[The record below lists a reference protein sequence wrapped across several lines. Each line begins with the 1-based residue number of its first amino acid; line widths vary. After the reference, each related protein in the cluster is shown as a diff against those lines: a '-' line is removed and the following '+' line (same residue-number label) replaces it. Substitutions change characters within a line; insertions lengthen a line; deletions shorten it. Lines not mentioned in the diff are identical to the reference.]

1 MSGTTSLLLID
12 EQAQFDEL
20 CEHIRA
26 AGIVAYDTEFVS
38 EHTYLP
44 ELCLLQLATPER
56 SVAVDPLRVHDLSAW
71 WQIMA
76 DDKTT
81 VIVHAGREEIRFC
94 LHHGRC
100 KPQRIFDTQLAEGLR
115 STTYPVSY
123 ESIVSRTL
131 GEKLGH
137 HQTRTDWRRRPLTPE
152 QLEYAVDDVRYLIDV
167 WKKQQA
173 SLKRLKRLDWA
184 ETEFARLIDEL
195 EHEHNEDS
203 WRKLGGLQKMKPR
216 QLAVARELFQ
226 WRERIATE
234 RNQPLRRILRDD
246 LIVDLALRQPKTAN
260 AVLATRD
267 MNRPGYKKH
276 AAELAACIA
285 RGIAL
290 PEAQCPKSIPLPES
304 NSEDHILSKL
314 LQIVL
319 ANRCAEMKVALSLV
333 GTTADLKNLVRWH
346 TKKNSKQPPPRL
358 AQGWRAEV
366 CGDLLAEVLDGKV
379 RFRVGDSDSEHP
391 LVFESVT
398 ESKGCNQPS
407 SLNLVRLR

>member
-1 MSGTTSLLLID
+1 MSGTTQNLLID

-20 CEHIRA
+20 CEHIRTI
-26 AGIVAYDTEFVS
+26 GIVAYDTEFVS

-56 SVAVDPLRVHDLSAW
+56 AVAVDPFRVQDLSAW

-76 DDKTT
+76 DDSTT

-94 LHHGRC
+94 LHHGQL
-100 KPQRIFDTQLAEGLR
+100 KPQRIFDTQIAEGLR
-115 STTYPVSY
+115 STTYPVGY
-123 ESIVSRTL
+123 ESLVSRIL
-131 GEKLGH
+131 GEKPGH
-137 HQTRTDWRRRPLTPE
+137 HQTRTDWRRRPLTTE
-152 QLEYAVDDVRYLIDV
+152 QLDYAVDDVRYLIDV

-184 ETEFARLIDEL
+184 ESEFVRLIDDL
-195 EHEHNEDS
+195 EHERNDDS

-216 QLAVARELFQ
+216 HLVVARELFQ
-226 WRERIATE
+226 WREKIATE
-234 RNQPLRRILRDD
+234 RNQPLRRLLRDD
-246 LIVDLALRQPKTAN
+246 LIVDLAMRQPKTAE

-276 AAELAACIA
+276 AAELAECINRA
-285 RGIAL
+285 VAL
-290 PEAQCPKSIPLPES
+290 PESQWPKALPMSDS
-304 NSEDHILSKL
+304 NSEDHILSKI

-346 TKKNSKQPPPRL
+346 SKKNSKQPPPRL

-366 CGDLLAEVLDGKV
+366 CGDLLADVLDGKV
-379 RFRVGDSDSEHP
+379 SFRVGDRDSEHP
-391 LVFESVT
+391 LVFEPIA
-398 ESKGCNQPS
+398 ESASPAE
-407 SLNLVRLR
+407 

>member
-1 MSGTTSLLLID
+1 MSGTTQNLLID

-20 CEHIRA
+20 CEHIRTI
-26 AGIVAYDTEFVS
+26 GIVAYDTEFVS

-56 SVAVDPLRVHDLSAW
+56 AVAVDPFRVQDLSAW

-76 DDKTT
+76 DDSTT

-94 LHHGRC
+94 LHHGQL
-100 KPQRIFDTQLAEGLR
+100 KPQRIFDTQIAEGLR
-115 STTYPVSY
+115 STTYPVGY
-123 ESIVSRTL
+123 ESLVSRIL
-131 GEKLGH
+131 GEKPGH
-137 HQTRTDWRRRPLTPE
+137 HQTRTDWRRRPLTTE
-152 QLEYAVDDVRYLIDV
+152 QLDYAVDDVRYLIDV

-184 ETEFARLIDEL
+184 ESEFVRLIDDL
-195 EHEHNEDS
+195 EHERNDDS

-216 QLAVARELFQ
+216 HLVVARELFQ
-226 WRERIATE
+226 WREKIATE
-234 RNQPLRRILRDD
+234 RNQPLRRLLRDD
-246 LIVDLALRQPKTAN
+246 LIVDLAMRQPKTAE

-276 AAELAACIA
+276 AAELAECINRA
-285 RGIAL
+285 VAL
-290 PEAQCPKSIPLPES
+290 PESQWPKALPMSDS
-304 NSEDHILSKL
+304 NSEDHILSKI

-346 TKKNSKQPPPRL
+346 SKKNSKQPPPRL

-366 CGDLLAEVLDGKV
+366 CGDLLADVLDGKV
-379 RFRVGDSDSEHP
+379 SFRVGDRDSEHP
-391 LVFESVT
+391 LVFEPIA
-398 ESKGCNQPS
+398 ESTPPAE
-407 SLNLVRLR
+407 

>member
-1 MSGTTSLLLID
+1 MSGTTPSLLID
-12 EQAQFDEL
+12 NQAQFDEL

-26 AGIVAYDTEFVS
+26 AGIVAFDTEFVS

-56 SVAVDPLRVHDLSAW
+56 AVAVDPFGVPDLSAW

-76 DDKTT
+76 DETT
-81 VIVHAGREEIRFC
+81 TIIVHAGREEIRFC
-94 LHHGRC
+94 LHLGGCR
-100 KPQRIFDTQLAEGLR
+100 PQRVFDTQLAEGLR
-115 STTYPVSY
+115 STTYPVGY
-123 ESIVSRTL
+123 ESLVTRVL
-131 GEKLGH
+131 GERLGH
-137 HQTRTDWRRRPLTPE
+137 HATRTEWRHRPLTPE

-173 SLKRLKRLDWA
+173 SLKRVKRLDWA
-184 ETEFARLIDEL
+184 ETEFTRLTDEL
-195 EHEHNEDS
+195 EHERNEDS
-203 WRKLGGLQKMKPR
+203 WRRFGGLQKMKPR
-216 QLAVARELFQ
+216 QLVVARELFQ

-246 LIVDLALRQPKTAN
+246 LIVDLAMRQPKTAE

-276 AAELAACIA
+276 AVELAACIS
-285 RGIAL
+285 RGVAL
-290 PEAQCPKSIPLPES
+290 PESQWPKPAPLPDS

-319 ANRCAEMKVALSLV
+319 ANRCAEMKVALGLV
-333 GTTADLKNLVRWH
+333 GTSADLKNLVRWH
-346 TKKNSKQPPPRL
+346 SKKNSKQPPPRL

-366 CGDLLAEVLDGKV
+366 CGDLLADVLDGKV
-379 RFRVGDSDSEHP
+379 RFRVGDRDSEHP
-391 LVFESVT
+391 LVFESLT
-398 ESKGCNQPS
+398 EPS
-407 SLNLVRLR
+407 PVAE

>member
-1 MSGTTSLLLID
+1 MSGTTQNLLID

-20 CEHIRA
+20 CEHIRTI
-26 AGIVAYDTEFVS
+26 GIVAYDTEFVS

-56 SVAVDPLRVHDLSAW
+56 AVAVDPYRVHDLSAW

-76 DDKTT
+76 DDSTT

-94 LHHGRC
+94 LHHGQL
-100 KPQRIFDTQLAEGLR
+100 KPQRIFDTQIAEGLR
-115 STTYPVSY
+115 STTYPVGY
-123 ESIVSRTL
+123 ESLVSRIL
-131 GEKLGH
+131 GEKPGH
-137 HQTRTDWRRRPLTPE
+137 HQTRSDWRRRPLTSE
-152 QLEYAVDDVRYLIDV
+152 QLDYAVDDVRYLIDV

-184 ETEFARLIDEL
+184 ESEFVRLIDDL
-195 EHEHNEDS
+195 EHERNDES
-203 WRKLGGLQKMKPR
+203 WRKLGSLQKMKPR
-216 QLAVARELFQ
+216 QLVVARELFQ
-226 WRERIATE
+226 WREKIATE
-234 RNQPLRRILRDD
+234 RNQPLRRLLRDD
-246 LIVDLALRQPKTAN
+246 LIVDLAMRQPKTAE

-276 AAELAACIA
+276 AAELAECINRA
-285 RGIAL
+285 VAL
-290 PEAQCPKSIPLPES
+290 PESQWPKALPMSDS
-304 NSEDHILSKL
+304 NSEDHILSKI

-346 TKKNSKQPPPRL
+346 SKKNSKQPPPRL

-366 CGDLLAEVLDGKV
+366 CGDLLADVLDGKV
-379 RFRVGDSDSEHP
+379 SFRVGDRDSEHP
-391 LVFESVT
+391 LVFEPIA
-398 ESKGCNQPS
+398 ESASPAE
-407 SLNLVRLR
+407 